1 MKKAVL
7 IILMVFSVLLS
18 GCVPKT
24 NADRVIESLTVYS
37 EDEVNAGMDTIEK
50 YFRKNFRGCELKTIM
65 YDEEFFEYE
74 LEYYS
79 SMYDVSQDDIICL
92 RIDFLWKDGSEDFR
106 ECILIRNQY
115 DKWKVKECGYP

>member
-18 GCVPKT
+18 GCAEKT
-24 NADRVIESLTVYS
+24 NANRAIENLTVYS
-37 EDEVNAGMDTIEK
+37 EDEVNEAMDTTEK
-50 YFRKNFRGCELKTIM
+50 YFRKNFRGCELKSVK
-65 YDEEFFEYE
+65 YDEVDTYTTD
-74 LEYYS
+74 YYS
-79 SMYDVSQDDIICL
+79 SMYDISESEIMCL

-115 DKWKVKECGYP
+115 DKWEVKACGYP